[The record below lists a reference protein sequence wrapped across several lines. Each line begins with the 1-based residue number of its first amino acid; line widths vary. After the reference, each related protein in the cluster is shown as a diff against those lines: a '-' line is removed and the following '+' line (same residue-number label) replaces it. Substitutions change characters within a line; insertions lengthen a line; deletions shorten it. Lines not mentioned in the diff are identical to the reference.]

1 MFGLVKV
8 VGNSSTKSGSSK
20 LVAFH
25 IGDIKI
31 GRGKKPEP
39 DLQNIVLA
47 GRWEKAEVMLC
58 LQIKKGV
65 GMHIVPCCWCLW

>member
-1 MFGLVKV
+1 M
-8 VGNSSTKSGSSK
+8 
-20 LVAFH
+20 
-25 IGDIKI
+25 GDIKI
-31 GRGKKPEP
+31 GRGEKREP

-47 GRWEKAEVMLC
+47 GRFEKAEVMLC